1 MIELTQDSLNFT
13 FPDVHPSARL
23 SINFQRTLRI
33 PDDDK
38 IHSLP
43 PGLGNFP
50 LHHVDDHSARI
61 PADWIRHGGVMLP
74 MYQSEAMWLCFDAG
88 YDDDRNV
95 PYPFAIKIAA
105 GKINAVSGDDWS
117 DGLHRKPQDYAVAPE
132 QPWLDGFN
140 VGEGVIRQFVAMPL
154 GAGYTAEEQITGAA
168 EHGGLQVQVYPMK
181 RAAFEKR
188 FEKGG
193 PSRDGQLLCC
203 MSAPSVDAEMGL
215 APGGRMKQDIYD
227 DPYRLN
233 EWDLDNSS
241 RCFIH
246 IANSLVW
253 EAITG
258 ATPPTVPPTAEQY
271 TRAGLPWFDYYDD
284 ALALKGADQLAKLKS
299 VLEMGR
305 QKGDVP
311 LPENESVTG
320 ERVVKL
326 RKRSGDEVRQGS
338 F

>member
-1 MIELTQDSLNFT
+1 
-13 FPDVHPSARL
+13 
-23 SINFQRTLRI
+23 
-33 PDDDK
+33 
-38 IHSLP
+38 
-43 PGLGNFP
+43 
-50 LHHVDDHSARI
+50 
-61 PADWIRHGGVMLP
+61 
-74 MYQSEAMWLCFDAG
+74 
-88 YDDDRNV
+88 
-95 PYPFAIKIAA
+95 
-105 GKINAVSGDDWS
+105 
-117 DGLHRKPQDYAVAPE
+117 
-132 QPWLDGFN
+132 
-140 VGEGVIRQFVAMPL
+140 
-154 GAGYTAEEQITGAA
+154 
-168 EHGGLQVQVYPMK
+168 
-181 RAAFEKR
+181 EKR

-203 MSAPSVDAEMGL
+203 MSAPAALAEMGL

-258 ATPPTVPPTAEQY
+258 AAPPTVPPTAAQY
-271 TRAGLPWFDYYDD
+271 TSAGLPWFDYYDD